1 MFSDWL
7 REARKALDL
16 TQRELAALVG
26 MSPSALGMYEQGRRV
41 PGRRARERLEGFF
54 AARGME
60 MPPPPPVNLWPLSF
74 DQESGD
80 LGVGLLPDF
89 FSNRNSTHGTI

>member
-1 MFSDWL
+1 MHAFGQFIAEN
-7 REARKALDL
+7 RRTRGL

-60 MPPPPPVNLWPLSF
+60 MPPPPPVPEPPEEAVFRRRLRRLVK
-74 DQESGD
+74 QAGK
-80 LGVGLLPDF
+80 GQ
-89 FSNRNSTHGTI
+89 

>member
-7 REARKALDL
+7 REARKALGL

-54 AARGME
+54 AARWME
-60 MPPPPPVNLWPLSF
+60 MPPPPPVPEPPEAAVFRRRLRRLVKQAGKGP
-74 DQESGD
+74 
-80 LGVGLLPDF
+80 
-89 FSNRNSTHGTI
+89 